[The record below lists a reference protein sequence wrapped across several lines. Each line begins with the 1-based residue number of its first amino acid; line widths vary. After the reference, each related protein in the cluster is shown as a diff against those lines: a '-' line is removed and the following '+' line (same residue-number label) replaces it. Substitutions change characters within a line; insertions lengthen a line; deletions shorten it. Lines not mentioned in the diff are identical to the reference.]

1 MLPIVLPRRPPH
13 RGWAVMEHG
22 AIAILVIVVVG
33 LVAGL
38 LWALWSKKDV
48 AVETNNIQSIVSST
62 RGYLKG
68 NGGYNFTSGTTMTG
82 TLVQIG
88 GVPKNMTVQGDSTSG
103 TATLWNSWGGQVVVA
118 PVASNGFNNGFSVT
132 SPQIPQDA
140 CISMAQQLG
149 SGAFSSITINS
160 TQHSD
165 GLVTAETAGKECT
178 KNSGTAGQNTLVFAV
193 NG

>member
-1 MLPIVLPRRPPH
+1 MLPTVSPRRQPH

-22 AIAILVIVVVG
+22 TIAILIVIVVVVVLGMLWG
-33 LVAGL
+33 LWL
-38 LWALWSKKDV
+38 KKDV
-48 AVETNNIQSIVSST
+48 AVETSNIQSLASST

-68 NGGYNFTSGTTMTG
+68 NNGYSFTSGTTMTG
-82 TLVQIG
+82 TLIQIG
-88 GVPKNMTVQGDSTSG
+88 GVPKGMTVQGDSTSG
-103 TATLWNSWGGQVVVA
+103 TATLWNSWGGQIVVA

-132 SPQIPQDA
+132 YPQIPQDA

-149 SGAFSSITINS
+149 AGAFSAITINS

-165 GLVTAETAGKECT
+165 GIVTAETAGKECI
-178 KNSGTAGQNTLVFAV
+178 KNSGTIGQNTLVFTV